1 MRRPCI
7 AAGAAHFSLSP
18 WENVTRSLPM
28 LSLHLPAAALCLAA
42 LTAVPAAAQS
52 PASSRPDKW
61 RSAKKKQASPEERKF
76 EAYLGA
82 QKMFLGVLE
91 RYAAALASATDA
103 AAAESAVTRIDTI
116 IKDLVSAGEAMV
128 LLGPPSP
135 EIEDRLTKHP
145 QLSTLGR
152 KIGLDTRKAMEAIA
166 TKPEVKSVLAPAID
180 RFQAAMNR
188 LQQTARDP
196 GGPGQQAPAP
206 APAPTDSTNPGSPAT
221 DGKPEASS
229 AEPAKDPK

>member
-1 MRRPCI
+1 
-7 AAGAAHFSLSP
+7 
-18 WENVTRSLPM
+18 M

-52 PASSRPDKW
+52 PASSRPDKD
-61 RSAKKKQASPEERKF
+61 RSAKKKPASPEERKF

-82 QKMFLGVLE
+82 QKKFLGVLE

-103 AAAESAVTRIDTI
+103 ASAESAVTRIDTI

-145 QLSTLGR
+145 QLSALGR
-152 KIGLDTRKAMEAIA
+152 KVGLDTRKAMEAIA
-166 TKPEVKSVLAPAID
+166 AKPEVKAVLAPAIE

-196 GGPGQQAPAP
+196 AGPGQNAPA
-206 APAPTDSTNPGSPAT
+206 AAPTPTDPATNPGSPAA
-221 DGKPEASS
+221 DGKPEAPEASP